1 MKRNSL
7 IHENLIILVTSLGMF
22 LSTLDT
28 GIINV
33 ALPTLTNVFDSN
45 LTIMMWTVTLYTLM
59 LVSFI
64 TLFGKISDAIGKIKI
79 FNFGIILFGIASLL
93 CALSSTEYFLII
105 FRAIQGIG
113 AAMVQATAAALITSY
128 VSNDKQGKGLGIFS
142 MALGLGPILGPSIGS
157 ILLNFSNW
165 SMIFWI
171 NIPIIILIVVI
182 NQVFIG
188 ELNEERFKL
197 NFDFIG
203 NILMVVMLS
212 SLILAITFLKSQFI
226 IVLLI
231 IFLISL
237 WLFIKWE
244 SKVKF
249 PLIPVTWLQN
259 KMMLSLLF
267 GIFTLGGSMSLGF
280 IIPPF
285 YIEQNLKLNTLIVG
299 IVNLS
304 APLGMVIMS
313 QFSNKLTKKFNN
325 QLLLTLSILLMG
337 ISYLVIGLLQYN
349 LLIWKLI
356 VLLLFFGFGCGI
368 YLPINTRSILNLVKK
383 SQQATAGSLQRMI
396 QNLGIALYSS
406 VSSITIQIFKNHHNM
421 IHGYIVLWIMASIIL
436 FIGFILSVK
445 NLLGYKKTE

>member
-212 SLILAITFLKSQFI
+212 LIHI
-226 IVLLI
+226 
-231 IFLISL
+231 
-237 WLFIKWE
+237 
-244 SKVKF
+244 
-249 PLIPVTWLQN
+249 
-259 KMMLSLLF
+259 
-267 GIFTLGGSMSLGF
+267 
-280 IIPPF
+280 
-285 YIEQNLKLNTLIVG
+285 
-299 IVNLS
+299 
-304 APLGMVIMS
+304 
-313 QFSNKLTKKFNN
+313 
-325 QLLLTLSILLMG
+325 
-337 ISYLVIGLLQYN
+337 
-349 LLIWKLI
+349 
-356 VLLLFFGFGCGI
+356 
-368 YLPINTRSILNLVKK
+368 
-383 SQQATAGSLQRMI
+383 
-396 QNLGIALYSS
+396 
-406 VSSITIQIFKNHHNM
+406 
-421 IHGYIVLWIMASIIL
+421 
-436 FIGFILSVK
+436 
-445 NLLGYKKTE
+445 